1 MEICR
6 LIEMKINKLNFKP
19 LLGLSSCH
27 LQMIASSYLPR
38 GKAPPS
44 ERCLIE
50 LEEGDC
56 LSCEI
61 STPLQWK
68 TVDQTVVLVH
78 GMGGCHTSSYM
89 IRLSRKLYF
98 KGIRVVRV
106 NLRGCGSGKGFSK
119 LPYHAGTSFD
129 VLKVL
134 QFLKTRE
141 PLSEIVLI
149 GFSLGGNIALKLAGE
164 LGAIAKNLVNTFIA
178 VCAPLDLAHT
188 VDRIQEKRNQLYH
201 SYYLKHISKQ
211 VRAFSSRRVQTL
223 YEFDDVITA
232 PLWGYEGANA
242 YYQDCSSIRFLPNI
256 EQTTHLLFAEDD
268 PFISFDRLQELSLS
282 DSVHL
287 WITERGG
294 HMGFLGKAPNSH
306 SPYWMDY
313 VLFNWIDG
321 NFSVNEQIYN
331 Q

>member
-1 MEICR
+1 
-6 LIEMKINKLNFKP
+6 MKINKLKFKP

-27 LQMIASSYLPR
+27 LQMIVSSYLPK
-38 GKAPPS
+38 GLPAPS
-44 ERCLIE
+44 ERCLVE
-50 LEEGDC
+50 LEDSNY

-61 STPLQWK
+61 STPPCWQQTGL
-68 TVDQTVVLVH
+68 TVILVH
-78 GMGGCHTSSYM
+78 GMGGSHASNYM
-89 IRLSRKLYF
+89 IRLSRKLYA
-98 KGIRVVRV
+98 KGIKVVRV
-106 NLRGCGSGKGFSK
+106 NLRGCGSGKGLSK

-134 QFLKTRE
+134 QFLKERS
-141 PLSEIVLI
+141 PFSEIILV

-164 LGAIAKNLVNTFIA
+164 LGALAKGLVNTFIA

-201 SYYLKHISKQ
+201 SYYLKHISRQ
-211 VRAFSSRRVQTL
+211 VRAFSSQRVQTL

-242 YYQDCSSIRFLPNI
+242 YYQDCSSMRFLPNI

-268 PFISFDRLQELSLS
+268 PFISFDELKGLSLA

-287 WITERGG
+287 WTTEHGG
-294 HMGFLGKAPNSH
+294 HMGFLGRTPNSY
-306 SPYWMDY
+306 SPYWMDH
-313 VLFNWIDG
+313 VLLHWIDEPT
-321 NFSVNEQIYN
+321 S
-331 Q
+331 